1 MKSAVKIHRG
11 KAAVWTS
18 NNPVLSAGEQGWES
32 DTNKM
37 KIGDGT
43 TKWTSLSYFADVSI
57 QESLARTF
65 LLMGA

>member
-1 MKSAVKIHRG
+1 MKTTIKIRRDT
-11 KAAVWTS
+11 AARWTS
-18 NNPVLSAGEQGWES
+18 ANPVLSAGEQGWES

-43 TKWTSLSYFADVSI
+43 TKWTSLGYFADVSI
-57 QESLARTF
+57 QESLVRTF